1 MHSDYLVFVD
11 ESGDHSL
18 TSIDDAYPLFVLCFC
33 IIKKSDYVNT
43 LVPRIKT
50 LKIETFGHDCV
61 VLHEA
66 DIRRKRGAFSML
78 SKEPREAFLETLTTI
93 IEDLPM
99 TVVAVVIDKRKLN
112 EKYSTPSNPYH
123 LGTQYGLERVW
134 EFLKMKGQH
143 ETKTHVVCEARGAKE
158 DDDLEL
164 AFRRVCDGD
173 NRTRNPYPFEIVIN
187 DKKANTEGLQI
198 CDLMARPIGLSVL
211 RPEQGNRAFA
221 VLRGKFF
228 SGASGA
234 IEGKGLKIVP

>member
-1 MHSDYLVFVD
+1 MRSSFAHPAKGRSAFRRRCIL
-11 ESGDHSL
+11 SGGTFATNDLPAIPPPDGRQFSQL
-18 TSIDDAYPLFVLCFC
+18 TVCTRPG

-112 EKYSTPSNPYH
+112 EKYSTPYNPYI
-123 LGTQYGLERVW
+123 LEPSTASNEYG
-134 EFLKMKGQH
+134 
-143 ETKTHVVCEARGAKE
+143 
-158 DDDLEL
+158 
-164 AFRRVCDGD
+164 
-173 NRTRNPYPFEIVIN
+173 
-187 DKKANTEGLQI
+187 
-198 CDLMARPIGLSVL
+198 S
-211 RPEQGNRAFA
+211 
-221 VLRGKFF
+221 F
-228 SGASGA
+228 S
-234 IEGKGLKIVP
+234 K

>member
-1 MHSDYLVFVD
+1 VHSDYLVFVD

-18 TSIDDAYPLFVLCFC
+18 TSIDDAYPLFVLCFS

-61 VLHEA
+61 ALHEA

-112 EKYSTPSNPYH
+112 EKYSTPYNPYH
-123 LGTQYGLERVW
+123 LGTQYGLQRVW
-134 EFLKMKGQH
+134 QFLKMNGQH
-143 ETKTHVVCEARGAKE
+143 ETKIHVVCEARGAKE

-173 NRTRNPYPFEIVIN
+173 NRTGKTV
-187 DKKANTEGLQI
+187 
-198 CDLMARPIGLSVL
+198 SV
-211 RPEQGNRAFA
+211 
-221 VLRGKFF
+221 
-228 SGASGA
+228 
-234 IEGKGLKIVP
+234 

>member
-1 MHSDYLVFVD
+1 LINTSEPTVHSDYLVFVD

-33 IIKKSDYVNT
+33 IIKKSVYVNT

-78 SKEPREAFLETLTTI
+78 SKEPQEAFLETLTTI

-112 EKYSTPSNPYH
+112 ENTAPHITLTILEPSTASN
-123 LGTQYGLERVW
+123 GYG
-134 EFLKMKGQH
+134 
-143 ETKTHVVCEARGAKE
+143 
-158 DDDLEL
+158 
-164 AFRRVCDGD
+164 
-173 NRTRNPYPFEIVIN
+173 
-187 DKKANTEGLQI
+187 
-198 CDLMARPIGLSVL
+198 S
-211 RPEQGNRAFA
+211 
-221 VLRGKFF
+221 F
-228 SGASGA
+228 S
-234 IEGKGLKIVP
+234 K